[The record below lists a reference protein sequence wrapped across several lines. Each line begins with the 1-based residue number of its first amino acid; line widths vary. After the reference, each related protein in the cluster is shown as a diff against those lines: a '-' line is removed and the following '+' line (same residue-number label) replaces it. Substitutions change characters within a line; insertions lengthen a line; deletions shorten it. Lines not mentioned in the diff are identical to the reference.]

1 MLIDKALEGKKKEKS
16 IEEKK
21 AEAVKGTP
29 DGTSEAEWK
38 EYIRKKTIENLR
50 KAGAELAKKSSQQ
63 CH

>member
-1 MLIDKALEGKKKEKS
+1 MLIDKALAGKKKEKTL
-16 IEEKK
+16 EERQ

-38 EYIRKKTIENLR
+38 EYIRKKTIGNLR
-50 KAGAELAKKSSQQ
+50 KAGADLAKKSSQQ